1 MVNRFTGIAIVATL
15 LSAPAAAVERPR
27 DKDIKQLLERLDHE
41 RDRFED
47 QLDGDLKHSTIRT
60 RDGEVNVEKYLDDF
74 QDNVG
79 KLKDRFN
86 SDYAAGAE
94 VTEVLRQ
101 GSEIGRLMATRPPDL
116 KGASEWNSLAT
127 SLRELAASFGTA
139 FPLPAGQ
146 QARRLTDREVKTAAE
161 AVASNADRYK
171 EALDESLKKDLTVDK
186 ATREAAVD
194 AAEGLKKAAEK
205 LASRVGDEEPASG
218 EALAL
223 QQRAA
228 AIRNA
233 PKRPLSPPAQTAWS
247 AVETDLAKIVQAFN
261 LR

>member
-1 MVNRFTGIAIVATL
+1 L
-15 LSAPAAAVERPR
+15 LSAPASAVERPR

-60 RDGEVNVEKYLDDF
+60 RDGEVNVERYLDDF

-94 VTEVLRQ
+94 ITEVLRQ
-101 GSEIGRLMATRPPDL
+101 GSEISRLMATRPPDL

-127 SLRELAASFGTA
+127 SLRELAAAFGTA

-186 ATREAAVD
+186 ATRDAAVD

-205 LASRVGDEEPASG
+205 LGSRVGDEEPASG

-247 AVETDLAKIVQAFN
+247 AVETDLAKILQAFN